1 MLVVNLP
8 HHHELLRF
16 FSDDAL
22 RLAFLCL
29 LPELKATEKKKCK
42 HADCGNY

>member
-29 LPELKATEKKKCK
+29 LPELKAIEKKKCK